1 MKVIAYLL
9 YGEKREY
16 QLELFFSM
24 ISAMRQLQAQPESIK
39 FAILSDRVNFEPD
52 FPAEQLLISE
62 TELNEWTR
70 DRTYFHRLK
79 IFALLKALDYYQ
91 SPVALVDTDTLFLDH
106 PIRLFERISPQRSVM
121 HRLETNF
128 QMQTDPFWQPIAEKI
143 GSGMTIAEIPLTHET
158 AAFNSGV
165 IGVDPTNR
173 SALEKA
179 IPILDQLYAIAPA
192 FDVEQFAVTAALN
205 QFTEVVASDDIV
217 QHYCTY
223 EKDFMRLQLAKLI
236 PDFSTTTF
244 DHHVAANSEIKPSY
258 PPQRRRDRLIARFL
272 SSTQRWK
279 DDYRF
284 AYLAYRN
291 ALANATKDSQ
301 CANAWARVALQQVKL
316 SLIRDMPDRPLSEC
330 LVMIQRDFRQFDR
343 SSIDSLLWLDL
354 ASKQKWLEFWEE
366 LSPQAHSAASFQL
379 SQLSR

>member
-1 MKVIAYLL
+1 MKVVAYLL
-9 YGEKREY
+9 YGGKREY

-24 ISAMRQLQAQPESIK
+24 ISAMRHLQAQPKPIQ
-39 FAILSDRVNFEPD
+39 FVILSDRVNFDSD
-52 FPAEQLLISE
+52 FPAEQLLISDAE
-62 TELNEWTR
+62 FNEWTR

-79 IFALLKALDYYQ
+79 IFALRKVLDHYQ
-91 SPVALVDTDTLFLDH
+91 VPVALVDTDTLFLDQ
-106 PIRLFERISPQRSVM
+106 PLRLFERISPQCSVM
-121 HRLETNF
+121 HRQETNF

-143 GSGMTIAEIPLTHET
+143 GTGMTIAEIPLTHET

-165 IGVDPTNR
+165 IGVDPTNQ
-173 SALEKA
+173 SVLEKA
-179 IPILDQLYAIAPA
+179 IPILDRLYAIAPA

-205 QFTEVVASDDIV
+205 HFTEVVASDDIV

-223 EKDFMRLQLAKLI
+223 EKEFMRLQIAKFI
-236 PDFSTTTF
+236 PDFSTATF
-244 DHHVAANSEIKPSY
+244 NHLVATNAEITPAY

-272 SSTQRWK
+272 SFTQRWN

-301 CANAWARVALQQVKL
+301 CANVWARVALQQVKL
-316 SLIRDMPDRPLSEC
+316 SFIRYMPNRAPAEC
-330 LVMIQRDFRQFDR
+330 FAMVQRDFRQFDR
-343 SSIDSLLWLDL
+343 SSIESLSWLDG
-354 ASKQKWLEFWEE
+354 ASKQKWLEFWEQ
-366 LSPQAHSAASFQL
+366 LSPQAPPVASFQ